1 MEFTNYFFIEWFIS
15 VVSFVGRTTDPFR
28 FPLATSM
35 RPLDGGGSMCTRV
48 VTRHPCPEREW
59 RIIDCSKDHR
69 LVCSIHQPCG
79 SQLEVYVHLL
89 KSGLPMST
97 HLSPPPPWLDEET
110 FEYRRTRME
119 KLVPFLVLGS
129 STATSLIS
137 SPADRC
143 NFFSKKKG
151 EKGRARVTH
160 ALMNERTNERT
171 REDYTGWF
179 VLEVNFFAPPR
190 W

>member
-15 VVSFVGRTTDPFR
+15 VVSFFGRTTDPFR

-97 HLSPPPPWLDEET
+97 HLSPPPRDWTRKRSNIGGRKWKNLSLSWSLDP
-110 FEYRRTRME
+110 RRQR
-119 KLVPFLVLGS
+119 L
-129 STATSLIS
+129 
-137 SPADRC
+137 
-143 NFFSKKKG
+143 
-151 EKGRARVTH
+151 
-160 ALMNERTNERT
+160 
-171 REDYTGWF
+171 
-179 VLEVNFFAPPR
+179 
-190 W
+190 

>member
-15 VVSFVGRTTDPFR
+15 VVSFFGWTTDPFR

-97 HLSPPPPWLDEET
+97 HLSPPPRDW
-110 FEYRRTRME
+110 TR
-119 KLVPFLVLGS
+119 KRSNIGGRKWKTCSLLGS
-129 STATSLIS
+129 SRATSLIS

-179 VLEVNFFAPPR
+179 ALEVNFFAPPR